1 VSGSTI
7 LRRTRQKAEPR
18 VSVSRAEVGWSYLDF
33 QAHRLAAGQRVSGES
48 LDREVAL
55 IVLGGRA
62 TFHVGDQHFV
72 DVGDRRDVWD
82 RKPPYALLVA
92 PSQSYVV
99 EAESEL
105 HLAVAGARCEEHDGV
120 GEEARLIGPDQVAIE
135 ERGSG
140 QTYRYIQHVLPPSAD
155 AARLILVEVYTPG
168 GNWSSFP
175 PHKHDG
181 EDPPR
186 ESYLEETYY
195 YQIRPSSGFALQ
207 RVYSADRT
215 LDETV
220 APGDGDLVVVPR
232 GFHTVA
238 ATPGHDC
245 YYLNAM
251 AGPTREWNFKVD
263 PDYAL
268 LMNWQ
273 KPEVAKTRG

>member
-7 LRRTRQKAEPR
+7 LRRPRQESELR
-18 VSVSRAEVGWSYLDF
+18 VSVSRAEAGWSYLDF
-33 QAHRLAAGQRVSGES
+33 QAHRLATGQRASGQS

-62 TFHVGDQHFV
+62 AFHVGDQRFV

-92 PSQSYVV
+92 PGQSYMV
-99 EAESEL
+99 EAASEL
-105 HLAVAGARCEEHDGV
+105 HLAVAGARCEKHHGV
-120 GEEARLIGPDQVAIE
+120 GEEARMIGPDQVAIE

-175 PHKHDG
+175 PHKHDR

-207 RVYSADRT
+207 RVYTADRT
-215 LDETV
+215 LDETI

-251 AGPTREWNFKVD
+251 AGPTRAWNFQVD
-263 PDYAL
+263 PDYAH

-273 KPEVAKTRG
+273 KPEVATSRG